1 MNSLIELFEK
11 GGVVMIAL
19 LLLSI
24 LLYERCFHLL
34 LVLHRSHRTITKSS
48 GVGLTI
54 PSLRQS
60 QEDLNNFSQ
69 QNMVKIRAMVAA
81 APLLGLLGTVIGMI
95 ETFESLANRAGE
107 NTVQGLSD
115 GISMALIT
123 TETGLA
129 IAIPAV
135 VIINYAHRQ
144 LNASIRSL
152 IAREGEL
159 MEKKT
164 G

>member
-1 MNSLIELFEK
+1 M
-11 GGVVMIAL
+11 GAL
-19 LLLSI
+19 LVLSI

-34 LVLHRSHRTITKSS
+34 LVLHKSHRTIMRSS
-48 GVGLTI
+48 TAGVTI
-54 PSLRQS
+54 ASLRQS

-95 ETFESLANRAGE
+95 NTFESLANRVGE

-115 GISMALIT
+115 GISMALLT
-123 TETGLA
+123 TESGLA

-159 MEKKT
+159 ME
-164 G
+164 GNAG